1 MSSDKSILLKL
12 RYLQEEFNDTEKLFS
27 EYNKGFMTD
36 LKKILEDRGISEDKD
51 PMLSAIKEEERKEAE
66 KRGAIEDGNID
77 SEDIESED
85 AEESQDAKSTDDEP
99 AAKDDDNLR
108 PEIKKLY
115 RNIVQIAHP
124 DKHPAYFKEREVK
137 RMTTLYTRCVDGAKN
152 NDLFL
157 ILDCAS
163 ALYMDIPEL
172 TEEDI
177 DNLRQKAISLE
188 EDINTFKNT
197 YPWIWGLETAQK
209 AKDSIMESY
218 IANKI

>member
-12 RYLQEEFNDTEKLFS
+12 RYLQEEFNDTERLFS
-27 EYNKGFMTD
+27 EYNKGFMED
-36 LKKILEDRGISEDKD
+36 LKKALKERGISEDKD
-51 PMLSAIKEEERKEAE
+51 PMLSAIKKDKQKQAEKSQAIENDDLEEENPESKEEAE
-66 KRGAIEDGNID
+66 EGPEDV
-77 SEDIESED
+77 
-85 AEESQDAKSTDDEP
+85 
-99 AAKDDDNLR
+99 KDDVADKNDENLR

-115 RNIVQIAHP
+115 RTIVQSAHP

-137 RMTTLYTRCVDGAKN
+137 RMTTLYTRCVEGAKS

-177 DNLRQKAISLE
+177 DNLRQKAVSLE
-188 EDINTFKNT
+188 EDIKVFKDT
-197 YPWIWGLETAQK
+197 YPWIWGLESTQK
-209 AKDSIMESY
+209 AKDSIVESY